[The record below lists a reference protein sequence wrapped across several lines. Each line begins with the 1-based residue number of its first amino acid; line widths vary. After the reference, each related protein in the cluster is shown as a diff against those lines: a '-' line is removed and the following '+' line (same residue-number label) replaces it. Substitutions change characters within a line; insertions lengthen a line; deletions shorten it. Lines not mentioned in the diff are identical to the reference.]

1 MVAVDAEH
9 LLALEI
15 DELTAKLLSVQLNV
29 LANALNDECPQ
40 IIWTKAQ
47 RNMVVEGVIHRLH
60 ESASRGDKDVTAI
73 GNCLDAVCFQG
84 CKTLFDGSTFC
95 SHFRRCQRTVDHH
108 LHKGLG
114 FGFFRRRLRFGLCCQ
129 LFFQIRLRCCLGVC
143 GRRLLLADAS
153 AEGACGRRLSWP
165 LRKEASFGVDFGGCL
180 RLLLARFS
188 AGGSH
193 VDFSAK
199 GHARLLQLAS
209 GLT

>member
-1 MVAVDAEH
+1 MGPQELYLGNPTQGPASEFEVAFHAVHESKFVESFLQSPSGRKRWNKVCSVFLPNVVGDHVAPLLEASGPIVGWAAEDEMVAVDAEH

-73 GNCLDAVCFQG
+73 GNCLDAVCIQG
-84 CKTLFDGSTFC
+84 CKTFFDRSTFC

-108 LHKGLG
+108 LHKALG
-114 FGFFRRRLRFGLCCQ
+114 FDM
-129 LFFQIRLRCCLGVC
+129 V
-143 GRRLLLADAS
+143 
-153 AEGACGRRLSWP
+153 AEP
-165 LRKEASFGVDFGGCL
+165 
-180 RLLLARFS
+180 
-188 AGGSH
+188 
-193 VDFSAK
+193 
-199 GHARLLQLAS
+199 
-209 GLT
+209 